1 MTQNYSF
8 TFKPVA
14 KLDAVQVTLWSVMC
28 AEVGRDLRGFDV
40 ELDFGVSHISE
51 IPALF
56 NQLPVC

>member
-14 KLDAVQVTLWSVMC
+14 KLEAAQVTLWSVMC

-40 ELDFGVSHISE
+40 ELDFGVSHNNE
-51 IPALF
+51 IPTSI